1 MSQSKLPLSW
11 NQIEK
16 YCTELSISILKSGFK
31 PDYVVGITRGGLI
44 PAVLISHILEVPMH
58 TLHVQLRDGQTND
71 CESNCWMSEDAFGY
85 TENAKNILVVDDIN
99 DSGDTINWIKWD
111 WRSTCLPNDPKWDT
125 VWGNNVKFATV
136 VTNLGSKETVD
147 YSALEIN
154 KTENDVWI
162 DFPWERS

>member
-1 MSQSKLPLSW
+1 MSQNKLPISW

-16 YCTELSISILKSGFK
+16 YCTEISISILKSGFK
-31 PDYVVGITRGGLI
+31 PDYVVGITRGGLV
-44 PAVLISHILEVPMH
+44 PAVLISHILEVPMQ
-58 TLHVQLRDGQTND
+58 TLQVQLRDGKPND

-99 DSGDTINWIKWD
+99 DGGDTINWIKWD

-125 VWGNNVKFATV
+125 VWGKNVRFATV
-136 VTNLGSKETVD
+136 VNNLGSKETVD